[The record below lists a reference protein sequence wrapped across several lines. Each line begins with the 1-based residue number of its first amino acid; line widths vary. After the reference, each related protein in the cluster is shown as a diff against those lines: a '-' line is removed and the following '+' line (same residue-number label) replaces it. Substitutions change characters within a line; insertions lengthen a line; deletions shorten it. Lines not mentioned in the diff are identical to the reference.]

1 MACLLCLVS
10 NVSTWLTLIRYRKLR
25 LKLAV
30 NLYHTVN
37 HQNIFFLFIFF
48 TGEVSMDFNSP
59 DFVPSVFSYST
70 SCEINKGDAKL
81 ER

>member
-10 NVSTWLTLIRYRKLR
+10 NVSTWLIRYRKLR

-30 NLYHTVN
+30 NLYHTVKSPEY
-37 HQNIFFLFIFF
+37 IFIFF

-59 DFVPSVFSYST
+59 DFVPSVFSYAT
-70 SCEINKGDAKL
+70 SGEINKGDANL